1 MIETAAQEV
10 KQHGAF
16 GTMFE
21 QIGKFQHIIFQLQ
34 SNRAIGSETWHKKVL
49 KIDKSVAGR
58 A

>member
-21 QIGKFQHIIFQLQ
+21 QIGPFQDNLMNI
-34 SNRAIGSETWHKKVL
+34 
-49 KIDKSVAGR
+49 
-58 A
+58 

>member
-16 GTMFE
+16 GTIFE
-21 QIGKFQHIIFQLQ
+21 QIGLFQVILNFPA
-34 SNRAIGSETWHKKVL
+34 SNKCVEN
-49 KIDKSVAGR
+49 DKSIAGR